1 MDTRADTVA
10 IGVADD
16 RGALRAAH
24 QDGWV
29 TRGRALDRRR
39 AVGHCGT
46 CASSHTDNEPNR
58 TDRRS
63 LHCIHAPIAALH
75 PRAGAR
81 GNVALRLPAPLQ
93 VLVRSVEANA
103 YSRQLSIYRTV
114 IEPAS
119 GAQPFEQLVAT
130 GVQLGDE
137 VRRARA
143 AGSRAEL
150 ARLVTDAR
158 VTPHRSIHCEVAKAD
173 T

>member
-1 MDTRADTVA
+1 VDGRWIVDVPLGTAVRAPALTL
-10 IGVADD
+10 ITSRTGPTAD
-16 RGALRAAH
+16 RC
-24 QDGWV
+24 
-29 TRGRALDRRR
+29 T
-39 AVGHCGT
+39 
-46 CASSHTDNEPNR
+46 AST
-58 TDRRS
+58 RRS
-63 LHCIHAPIAALH
+63 PHCIHAPIAALH

-81 GNVALRLPAPLQ
+81 GNFALRLPAPRQ